1 MSDQEHTQDEDTST
15 GDPKERDPSFDIFRR
30 NAVMFNF
37 YRPTWMKVKTEDGD
51 KIRSRFF
58 VSAST
63 FSPQLQKMDFK
74 GRITVTLNPTDLGK
88 LIHGVRN
95 GEKVDL
101 FHKSQFKTTTISYSP
116 DKHTFGMNEK
126 RESQEGKRAFVNLSN
141 EEIQVLLVLFEKA
154 IVMQTWGE

>member
-1 MSDQEHTQDEDTST
+1 MSDQDHTQDEDQVDS
-15 GDPKERDPSFDIFRR
+15 EFHRDPSFDIFRR

-37 YRPTWMKVKTEDGD
+37 YKPTWMKVEDKT
-51 KIRSRFF
+51 RPRFF

-88 LIHGVRN
+88 LIHGIRN

-116 DKHTFGMNEK
+116 EKNSFGMSEK
-126 RESQEGKRAFVNLSN
+126 KENSEAKRAFVNLSP
-141 EEIQVLLVLFEKA
+141 EEVQVLLVLWERA
-154 IVMQTWGE
+154 IVMQIWGE